1 MSAASAH
8 QAVPL
13 VDNGSN
19 RIVSQAIWFFLH
31 ALFSLLAWA
40 AMMGTVS
47 LFHPDYVSPIVTL
60 GMSLAAPLV
69 LGFLLVRIRASDV
82 ATLVWL
88 AGLVWF
94 MVVGLWILDM
104 PTGPGACYHCGA
116 SEKLWFTFFSLD
128 KDSGMID
135 GQGRL
140 IGTWPAVAMIGYS
153 IGARL
158 AARIPKLIKN

>member
-1 MSAASAH
+1 M
-8 QAVPL
+8 PL
-13 VDNGSN
+13 
-19 RIVSQAIWFFLH
+19 L
-31 ALFSLLAWA
+31 
-40 AMMGTVS
+40 
-47 LFHPDYVSPIVTL
+47 
-60 GMSLAAPLV
+60 

-135 GQGRL
+135 GQGRF

-158 AARIPKLIKN
+158 AARIPKLIKGNRQRLGRNQSDTDLGSLLRAALPGTAPSAA

>member
-1 MSAASAH
+1 MPASHAQSAVGAIDTGGNRVVP
-8 QAVPL
+8 QAM
-13 VDNGSN
+13 
-19 RIVSQAIWFFLH
+19 WFGLH
-31 ALFSLLAWA
+31 TIFSLLAWG
-40 AMMGTVS
+40 AMMGVIS
-47 LFHPDYVSPIVTL
+47 VFNPESVPPIITL
-60 GMSLAAPLV
+60 WLSLAVPLFC
-69 LGFLLVRIRASDV
+69 GFALVRIRQSDV

-135 GQGRL
+135 GQGRFL
-140 IGTWPAVAMIGYS
+140 GTWPAVAMIGYS

-158 AARIPKLIKN
+158 GARSPKR